1 MFYVTSGITSGSD
14 IDVLLL
20 WHFEDETNKKVE
32 GSPFQLSSR
41 KPNDNVDNIFAKEFQ
56 TIPLIV
62 KLNIWKNSHYTST
75 FRQFYCLVVAKS
87 TTKTTTYRR

>member
-41 KPNDNVDNIFAKEFQ
+41 KPNDNVDNIFANRKPSRKKAS
-56 TIPLIV
+56 IYAIIYLKLIG
-62 KLNIWKNSHYTST
+62 
-75 FRQFYCLVVAKS
+75 
-87 TTKTTTYRR
+87 